1 MNGVNDFIRVVTSQ
15 DVSAYI
21 AAGAAAVL
29 LVALVIRVW
38 LRRRPSP
45 EELERRR
52 RTTINN
58 FGKMADGTVLD
69 VGETMI
75 SYSYDLGGV
84 GYSTTQDISTLQD
97 RLPPDRYSVAGP
109 VAVKFD
115 PRNPANS
122 IVVCEEWSGLRHP
135 DHMSKGA

>member
-1 MNGVNDFIRVVTSQ
+1 VTGFVDAILGQ

-29 LVALVIRVW
+29 LAAVVLRVF

-52 RTTINN
+52 RTAINN
-58 FGKMADGTVLD
+58 VGKMADGTVLD
-69 VGETMI
+69 VGETTI

-84 GYSTTQDISTLQD
+84 GYSTTQDISMLQD

-135 DHMSKGA
+135 DHIPKGA

>member
-1 MNGVNDFIRVVTSQ
+1 MTGFVHAVTSQ

-21 AAGAAAVL
+21 AAGAAVVL
-29 LVALVIRVW
+29 LAAFGLRAW

-52 RTTINN
+52 RSAINR
-58 FGKMADGTVLD
+58 FGKMADGMVLD
-69 VGETMI
+69 VGENTI
-75 SYSYDLGGV
+75 SYSYAIRGV
-84 GYSTTQDISTLQD
+84 EYFANQDISTLQD
-97 RLPPDRYSVAGP
+97 RLPPDRCSVAGP

-122 IVVCEEWSGLRHP
+122 IVVCEEWSGLRRLDQIP
-135 DHMSKGA
+135 KGA